1 MALDVDMAGPEA
13 GSQKEH
19 TKDGSEVRERESA
32 QMRTAFTGSAAVSWA
47 VLALSREG
55 RPCSWRSQAT
65 NLAGARHAG
74 ARLRSKQTLQLV
86 NESS

>member
-19 TKDGSEVRERESA
+19 TKDGSELRESA